1 MHEIAQVCGVASPP
15 LKDESALSVMLRIAS
30 SNALTHKQTLALLL
44 DRRVSS
50 CELDLLRIDIS
61 KADAWGRGIG
71 WQWQPAEA
79 KLIAA
84 MPGLNRVLW
93 SRQTR
98 WCPVC
103 AGFGFHS
110 IWFQLAALATCPI
123 HGCPLIDHCEAC
135 GVETGPYKVSKALF
149 NKPYHCRSCGT
160 SIARGERSGRERW
173 IFFRQAE
180 AFKRAFDPLARWY
193 GGATRELIFL
203 DVSCRKCQNSEV
215 PAFKA
220 GLLDGAMRKLV
231 PLPSAYALSPVR
243 RVQLR
248 SWNMRLARDVSRDG
262 PPSRYGL
269 LSAGTALSV
278 YQSTTRFLLHMVAQQ
293 VSTNLSC
300 ESLQFH
306 NGEIASVEGWTTG
319 RLALVIMRC
328 FFEAPF
334 FLTFPAPIGGSVL
347 RSSVFAPAIMANYL
361 LKVNCRAMVL
371 ATFLATYEMAAGY
384 INRGYILRRDL
395 FALPEDFVV
404 LVGTV
409 SAGVL
414 DAVVTF
420 PETELTDLIACGEAD
435 SATLAA
441 TTRSLNASF
450 ADGLGA
456 CGAD

>member
-1 MHEIAQVCGVASPP
+1 
-15 LKDESALSVMLRIAS
+15 
-30 SNALTHKQTLALLL
+30 
-44 DRRVSS
+44 
-50 CELDLLRIDIS
+50 
-61 KADAWGRGIG
+61 
-71 WQWQPAEA
+71 
-79 KLIAA
+79 
-84 MPGLNRVLW
+84 
-93 SRQTR
+93 
-98 WCPVC
+98 
-103 AGFGFHS
+103 
-110 IWFQLAALATCPI
+110 
-123 HGCPLIDHCEAC
+123 
-135 GVETGPYKVSKALF
+135 
-149 NKPYHCRSCGT
+149 
-160 SIARGERSGRERW
+160 
-173 IFFRQAE
+173 
-180 AFKRAFDPLARWY
+180 
-193 GGATRELIFL
+193 
-203 DVSCRKCQNSEV
+203 
-215 PAFKA
+215 
-220 GLLDGAMRKLV
+220 
-231 PLPSAYALSPVR
+231 
-243 RVQLR
+243 
-248 SWNMRLARDVSRDG
+248 MRLARDVSRDG

-328 FFEAPF
+328 FLEAPF